1 MAPTPRFAL
10 SFLLLAL
17 GLGGCVSSKYK
28 MAAKDTPPAK
38 LLELKAE
45 DSTAQA
51 VLRTVVVFQ
60 GPGSWKK
67 AAYWDEYVVSVRNP
81 GPVPLTITGAEL
93 TDIDSI
99 ALAPGENPWDL
110 EKQSKARL
118 KQYRGAGRSIMIG
131 AGVTVLWAG
140 AGAAT
145 YAAALG
151 SVLGAGSA
159 GAGGAAAGAIFLA
172 IPVWVIGSG
181 VRTLVARDAIN
192 DEFDRRRAHLPLTLE
207 PGAERT
213 VSFFFPVAPGPRKLV
228 LRHRSGE
235 AEGELVFDLA
245 PLAGLHVKPAEPGP
259 RR

>member
-1 MAPTPRFAL
+1 MAPSPRLAL

-17 GLGGCVSSKYK
+17 GLSGCVSSKYK

-45 DSTAQA
+45 DTTAQA
-51 VLRTVVVFQ
+51 VLRTVVVYQ

-81 GPVPLTITGAEL
+81 GPVPLAITGAEL
-93 TDIDSI
+93 TDIDS
-99 ALAPGENPWDL
+99 LTLTPGENPWEL

-118 KQYRGAGRSIMIG
+118 KGYRQSGRPILIG
-131 AGVTVLWAG
+131 AGVTLLWVASVDVAAG
-140 AGAAT
+140 MAVGLGGGTALAAGAAT
-145 YAAALG
+145 
-151 SVLGAGSA
+151 VLVGVP
-159 GAGGAAAGAIFLA
+159 L
-172 IPVWVIGSG
+172 WVIGSG

-192 DEFDRRRAHLPLTLE
+192 DEFGRRRAHLPLTLE

>member
-10 SFLLLAL
+10 PFLLLAL

-28 MAAKDTPPAK
+28 MAGKDTPPAK

-45 DSTAQA
+45 ETAAQA
-51 VLRTVVVFQ
+51 VLRTVVVYQ

-81 GPVPLTITGAEL
+81 GPAPLTITGAEL
-93 TDIDSI
+93 TDIDSLI
-99 ALAPGENPWDL
+99 LTPGENPWEL

-118 KQYRGAGRSIMIG
+118 KNYRESGRPILIG
-131 AGVTVLWAG
+131 AGVTLLWVASVDVAAG
-140 AGAAT
+140 MALGLGGSTALAAGAAT
-145 YAAALG
+145 
-151 SVLGAGSA
+151 VLVGVPLWA
-159 GAGGAAAGAIFLA
+159 
-172 IPVWVIGSG
+172 IGSG

-192 DEFDRRRAHLPLTLE
+192 DEFGRRRAHLPMTLE
-207 PGAERT
+207 PGTERT
-213 VSFFFPVAPGPRKLV
+213 VSFFFPVAPGPKKLT

-235 AEGELVFDLA
+235 AAGELSFDLA
-245 PLAGLHVKPAEPGP
+245 PLAGLHLKPAEPTP